1 MISINNIIEYKG
13 RIIKGGDSYLYIPPN
28 VSLRSY
34 ISHYCISFPN
44 QEIMPNKYTALPS
57 ASSLLCVFINNGK
70 INTYYNGTNTKA
82 VVVGEYANKNDMLL
96 LIKFRAGGF
105 FPFYGFNQNEF
116 INSSLD
122 FSCIDK
128 TISDEIENAIVKSDQ
143 INELITMLDYIFL
156 SHLKNDSNDS
166 ISGAIKIITENNGN
180 ITAKKLCEEMLY
192 SEKHIRRLFLQH
204 IGTSP
209 KKFSRIVRVNYASWL
224 LQKNPLCFADV
235 IERAGFFDQA
245 HFIHD
250 FRDVFNLTPSEYIN
264 NKSVFYNTDS
274 F

>member
-1 MISINNIIEYKG
+1 MITKKNIKEYKSA
-13 RIIKGGDSYLYIPPN
+13 IINGGDSYLYIPPN

-44 QEIMPNKYTALPS
+44 QETMPDKYTVLPS
-57 ASSLLCVFINNGK
+57 ANSVLCVFVNNGK

-82 VVVGEYANKNDMLL
+82 VVVGESANKNDMLL

-105 FPFYGFNQNEF
+105 FPFYGFNQNELIDF
-116 INSSLD
+116 SLD
-122 FSCIDK
+122 LSCIDK
-128 TISDEIENAIVKSDQ
+128 TISHKIENAIVKSEQ
-143 INELITMLDYIFL
+143 INELIAMLDCIFL
-156 SHLKNDSNDS
+156 SHLKKDSNDY
-166 ISGAIKIITENNGN
+166 ITGAIKIITAKNGN
-180 ITAKKLCEEMLY
+180 ITAKKLCEEMHY
-192 SEKHIRRLFLQH
+192 SEKHIRRLFLEH

-224 LQKNPLCFADV
+224 LQKNPLYFADV
-235 IERAGFFDQA
+235 IEKAGFFDQA

-250 FRDVFNLTPSEYIN
+250 FRDIFNLTPSEYIK

>member
-1 MISINNIIEYKG
+1 MITKRNIIEYNSAF
-13 RIIKGGDSYLYIPPN
+13 ISSGDNHIYIQPH

-44 QEIMPNKYTALPS
+44 QETMPDKYTVLPS
-57 ASSLLCVFINNGK
+57 ANSVLCVFVNNGK
-70 INTYYNGTNTKA
+70 INSYYNGTNTKA
-82 VVVGEYANKNDMLL
+82 VVVGELANKNDMLL
-96 LIKFRAGGF
+96 LVKFRPGGF

-116 INSSLD
+116 ID
-122 FSCIDK
+122 FSMDLSNIDK
-128 TISDEIENAIVKSDQ
+128 NISQEIENAIVKSEQ
-143 INELITMLDYIFL
+143 ISELIAMLDCIFL
-156 SHLKNDSNDS
+156 SQLKTTSNEF
-166 ISGAIKIITENNGN
+166 IIGAIKMITENNGN
-180 ITAKKLCEEMLY
+180 ITAKKLSEELHY

-209 KKFSRIVRVNYASWL
+209 KKFSRIVRANYASWL
-224 LQKNPLCFADV
+224 LQKNPLNIADV
-235 IERAGFFDQA
+235 IEKVGYFDQA

-250 FRDVFNLTPSEYIN
+250 FRDVFNLTPSEYIK